1 MVGDRSKGHAW
12 QEKRQLQ
19 RAVRILL
26 ECILV
31 GSVIQI
37 LASDVAVRYHPHS
50 CSQEFWQDVFGIFPE
65 TSQLLLHSMMPSTW

>member
-1 MVGDRSKGHAW
+1 MAGGMHGRGHAW

-19 RAVRILL
+19 WVVRILP
-26 ECILV
+26 EYILV

-50 CSQEFWQDVFGIFPE
+50 SSQELWQDVFGIFPE
-65 TSQLLLHSMMPSTW
+65 TSQLLLHSMMPCT